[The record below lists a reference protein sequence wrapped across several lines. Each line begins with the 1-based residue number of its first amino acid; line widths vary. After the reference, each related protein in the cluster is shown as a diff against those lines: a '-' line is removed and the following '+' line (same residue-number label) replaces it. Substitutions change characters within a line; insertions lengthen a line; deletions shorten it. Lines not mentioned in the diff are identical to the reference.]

1 MKKALFLFF
10 LALLPAMSS
19 HAQVSRTVQNR
30 PYTDLRLFH
39 FGILVGTHVQ
49 DIEFMNAGPQT
60 IVNEDGTETTRLIT
74 ADQDRW
80 DEGFS
85 VGVLGELRLSKHFQ
99 FRVAPAMYFGVR
111 HMTFYDFTARVPSAV
126 DDAAEDS
133 GESSGGIMLSNRV
146 QTQKTAYVTCAA
158 DLIFASQ
165 RNGNVRPYVMAGLNP
180 VINLSGSEND
190 IIKLKRTELFFEI
203 GAGCDFYMPFFKL
216 RPELK
221 FMFGLTDCLD
231 HDHPQQMRDGNL
243 RAFVNSV
250 SKATSKMIAL
260 TFYFE

>member
-1 MKKALFLFF
+1 MLMVVSPAL
-10 LALLPAMSS
+10 
-19 HAQVSRTVQNR
+19 AQISRTVQNR
-30 PYTDLRLFH
+30 PYTDLRPFH

-49 DIEFMNAGPQT
+49 DLNLLNVGPQT

-80 DEGFS
+80 DGGFS
-85 VGVLGELRLSKHFQ
+85 VGVLGEFRLSRLFQ

-111 HMTFYDFTARVPSAV
+111 HVTFYDFTAPSASSPAAT
-126 DDAAEDS
+126 DDNAE
-133 GESSGGIMLSNRV
+133 GEPSSGVIQNERV
-146 QTQKTAYVTCAA
+146 QNIKTAYITCAA
-158 DLIFASQ
+158 DLIFGSQ
-165 RNGNVRPYVMAGLNP
+165 RNGNVRPYMMAGVNP
-180 VINLSGSEND
+180 VINLSGSESD
-190 IIKLKRTELFFEI
+190 ILKLKRTDLYFEI

-231 HDHPQQMRDGNL
+231 HNHAANL
-243 RAFVNSV
+243 RDANLRVFSNSV
-250 SKATSKMIAL
+250 SKATSRMIAL